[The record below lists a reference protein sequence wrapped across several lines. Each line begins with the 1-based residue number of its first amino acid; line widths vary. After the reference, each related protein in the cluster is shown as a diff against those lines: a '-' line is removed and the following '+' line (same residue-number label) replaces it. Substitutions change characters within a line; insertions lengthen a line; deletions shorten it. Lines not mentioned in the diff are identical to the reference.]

1 MFMPFLAHKNSS
13 AAASISPLRVPIG
26 TPARG
31 VKPMDVSMHLPPST
45 AEMEEPLPRWQ
56 VTILSSSG
64 FLPRYSAAACETNL
78 CDVPCAP

>member
-1 MFMPFLAHKNSS
+1 MPFFLHKKSM
-13 AAASISPLRVPIG
+13 AATSMSPLRVPMG

-31 VKPMDVSMHLPPST
+31 VKPMDVSMHLPQST

-64 FLPRYSAAACETNL
+64 FL
-78 CDVPCAP
+78 